1 MSASAPSFPDPGLP
15 DGELAVA
22 LARGAGEVLRRLR
35 ADVDA
40 AGGAFV
46 AGELKDAGDTA
57 SQAWLAA
64 ALAHAR
70 PDDAVLS
77 EEAKDVGS
85 RGTADRVWIIDPL
98 DGTREFAERVSPV
111 EPVDPPVEPVE
122 TQVPTSPTHGEWR
135 DDFAVHVALWERG
148 MARSDGLV
156 AGAVGLPARD
166 AVPSTSAPAARPSDA
181 DAVLAGRRP
190 LRIAA
195 SRSRPPEFVRE
206 LAERGDVELVPM
218 GSAGVK
224 VVSVVDGTVDAY
236 VHAGGQY
243 EWDSA
248 APVAVA
254 LAAGLECTRLDGT
267 PLVYNRQ
274 DPWLPDLFVCHPAL
288 AARLR
293 AALTEVGV
301 DIKEGAQS

>member
-22 LARGAGEVLRRLR
+22 LAQGAGEVLRGLR
-35 ADVDA
+35 AEVDA

-46 AGELKDAGDTA
+46 AGELKDAGDAA
-57 SQAWLAA
+57 SQSWLAA

-70 PDDAVLS
+70 PADAVLS
-77 EEAKDVGS
+77 EEAADS
-85 RGTADRVWIIDPL
+85 AARLTADRVWIIDPL
-98 DGTREFAERVSPV
+98 DGTREFAERAG
-111 EPVDPPVEPVE
+111 D
-122 TQVPTSPTHGEWR
+122 GARWR
-135 DDFAVHVALWERG
+135 DDFAVHVALWDRG
-148 MARSDGLV
+148 VARSDRLA

-166 AVPSTSAPAARPSDA
+166 AVLSTVTTDA
-181 DAVLAGRRP
+181 GPRRAGDTATDTDAVLAGRRP
-190 LRIAA
+190 LRLAA
-195 SRSRPPEFVRE
+195 SRSRPPQFVQD
-206 LAERGDVELVPM
+206 LAARADVELVPM

-224 VVSVVDGTVDAY
+224 VVSVVDGTADAY

-267 PLVYNRQ
+267 PLEYNRQ
-274 DPWLPDLFVCHPAL
+274 DPWLPDLFVSHPAV
-288 AARLR
+288 AAHLR

-301 DIKEGAQS
+301 DIKEGAQP